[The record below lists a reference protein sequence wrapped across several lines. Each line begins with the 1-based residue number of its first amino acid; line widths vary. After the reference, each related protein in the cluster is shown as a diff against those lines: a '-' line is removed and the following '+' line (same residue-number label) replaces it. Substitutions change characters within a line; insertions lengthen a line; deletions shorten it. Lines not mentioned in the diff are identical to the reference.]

1 MFRSILLVIGLI
13 ALGLAVITALAHGPF
28 PLVTWLTL
36 IGAALVG
43 GILLERGRYKP
54 AERQPPGGDWVATD
68 ERFVD
73 PSSGE
78 PVTVFY
84 RPSTGERRYV
94 GQ

>member
-1 MFRSILLVIGLI
+1 MTDKGQR
-13 ALGLAVITALAHGPF
+13 
-28 PLVTWLTL
+28 

-43 GILLERGRYKP
+43 GILLERGRYKR
-54 AERQPPGGDWVATD
+54 AERQPPEPDWVATD
-68 ERFVD
+68 ERFID

-94 GQ
+94 GR